1 MAKQTAPAA
10 SSMPAVYQNKPMRDI
25 NQGAVSIEQ
34 SRAIEEVR
42 ASILIAKSMPRDL
55 AQVYEDVRNTCMR
68 RSFADKAF
76 YAFPRGGQTVT
87 GVSIRFAE
95 ELARIYG
102 NLKYGI
108 KEISQREDE
117 TEYLAYC
124 IDLQSNTCSEQSFTV
139 KHERHTRSGVTK
151 LTDPRDIYELG
162 ANNAS
167 RRLRQRILAILP
179 PDLIEDAEL
188 LCRKTIEGG
197 GQKTMADRVK
207 EMLSAFSPFGVTKKM
222 IEEYLGKSMDAVL
235 PEDITSLVAIYNSL
249 KDGGKASDYFKPKEA
264 EQPDHV
270 KAAAAAAAAAAAE
283 TPTPAAPAEP
293 AQSAQ
298 PNTEDDDKV

>member
-1 MAKQTAPAA
+1 
-10 SSMPAVYQNKPMRDI
+10 MRNV

-42 ASILIAKSMPRDL
+42 AAILIAKSMPRDL
-55 AQVYEDVRNTCMR
+55 AQVHEDVRNTCMR
-68 RSFADKAF
+68 KSFAEKAF
-76 YAFPRGGQTVT
+76 YSFPRAGKAVT
-87 GVSIRFAE
+87 GPSIRFAE

-108 KEISQREDE
+108 KEISQRDDE

-139 KHERHTRSGVTK
+139 KHERHTKAGVTK

-179 PDLIEDAEL
+179 PDLIEDAEK
-188 LCRKTIEGG
+188 LCRQTIESG
-197 GQKTMADRVK
+197 GQTTMSDRVK
-207 EMLSAFSPFGVTKKM
+207 DMLAAFSPFGVSKKM
-222 IEEYLGKSMDAVL
+222 IEEFLGKPMSDLV
-235 PEDITSLVAIYNSL
+235 PEDLTSLLAIYNSL
-249 KDGGKASDYFKPKEA
+249 KDGAKASDYFKPKEA
-264 EQPDHV
+264 EQPEHV
-270 KAAAAAAAAAAAE
+270 KAAAAAAAAGQKSPTE
-283 TPTPAAPAEP
+283 STPPPG
-293 AQSAQ
+293 
-298 PNTEDDDKV
+298 EDDDKV